1 MPDDKSV
8 QRNAILSMYRNQV
21 ITVAERDAL
30 LEELALDG
38 DAEDD
43 TLSAE
48 TVLQV
53 MRRLLGV
60 EKSAAELEKYERL
73 DETSYLTVPVVKSD
87 GEKGQVFGF
96 AMFSEDPDNP
106 GQFHIDKQDDFITPE
121 DLEDAVY
128 DFVLDSRDGGVMH
141 VTKGDATLI
150 ESVVF
155 TPEKLEAMGLA
166 KDAMPNGAWWL
177 GYQVHNDE
185 ARELVKS
192 GKLTAFSIEGVARRE
207 EVGNA

>member
-1 MPDDKSV
+1 MPKDE
-8 QRNAILSMYRNQV
+8 QRAAILQLYRNQV
-21 ITVAERDAL
+21 ISVAERDVL
-30 LEELALDG
+30 LEQLAL
-38 DAEDD
+38 EDD
-43 TLSAE
+43 DEEVDNLSAE

-60 EKSAAELEKYERL
+60 EKSEAQLEKYAAL
-73 DETSYLTVPVVKSD
+73 DEKSHLTVPIVKSD
-87 GEKGQVFGF
+87 AEKGQVFGF
-96 AMFSEDPDNP
+96 AMFAEDPEHP
-106 GQFHIDKQDDFITPE
+106 GEIHIDKQGDMITPE

-177 GYQVHNDE
+177 GYQVHNEE

-192 GKLTAFSIEGVARRE
+192 GKLSAFSIEGAARRE
-207 EVGNA
+207 EVDNA